1 MAEKCLSLYTTLIEF
16 LTVWTGRSCVV
27 PRYLLLIIL
36 RHWFSLCLLGLWF
49 FPLSLILFYYIS
61 VAPSLFFWHGPLCVH
76 RTNSTPFT
84 QFPKIA
90 RATLLSLQ
98 QQQKNY
104 LTTAMTI
111 SLYWRSTFRLWP
123 FIDGLV
129 VMRDAAVGANL
140 LLIIANPGLVRT
152 EVSCS
157 NCRAHLGHLF
167 TDGPKPTGLRYC
179 INSSSLNF
187 RQVADAEAENQPT
200 GDKSFSSSSFSFP
213 ATQGGCGPLRCGA
226 DTSISCSKKVNGTV
240 WFCLSKKGVVQR
252 SLHAKNMSGKDALPI
267 FCII

>member
-1 MAEKCLSLYTTLIEF
+1 MDPYK
-16 LTVWTGRSCVV
+16 
-27 PRYLLLIIL
+27 
-36 RHWFSLCLLGLWF
+36 
-49 FPLSLILFYYIS
+49 
-61 VAPSLFFWHGPLCVH
+61 H

-84 QFPKIA
+84 QNPENCTCNFLS
-90 RATLLSLQ
+90 TLLQ
-98 QQQKNY
+98 KQKQKQKNP
-104 LTTAMTI
+104 TTAMTI
-111 SLYWRSTFRLWP
+111 FLYWRSTFRLWP
-123 FIDGLV
+123 FHRRMV
-129 VMRDAAVGANL
+129 VTWCCTAVGANL

-187 RQVADAEAENQPT
+187 RQAAETETESQQT

-213 ATQGGCGPLRCGA
+213 ATQGGCGPLRCGV

-240 WFCLSKKGVVQR
+240 WFSVKGV
-252 SLHAKNMSGKDALPI
+252 
-267 FCII
+267 